1 MNILVTGAVGFVGQH
16 LMQHLRDTYP
26 KARLHGVVIAPPGD
40 GALPANYHTLD
51 LRDPAAVAALIDG
64 ISFTH
69 VYHLAAQ
76 ANVAR
81 SHDHP
86 WETLENNIRMQVNLL
101 EAIRHAGAPARL
113 LIISSGEVYG
123 TDANSVAPPDEN
135 APLRPTSPY
144 SVSKVAQDLLGLQYH
159 LAHQLP
165 IMRARPFNHLGPG
178 QALGFV
184 APDFAMQVARIEAGL
199 QEPVMRVGSLDSERD
214 FTDVRDIVRAYQ
226 LIMDYGVPGEAYNVA
241 SGHTH
246 RIGEILEILCSLATT
261 PISVSQDPARI
272 RPGKTG
278 KSWGDAAKLRES
290 LGWSPQVPLESTLAD
305 VLNDWR
311 ARVKLEQLT

>member
-1 MNILVTGAVGFVGQH
+1 MNILITGAVGFVGQH
-16 LMQHLRDTYP
+16 LMQHLRKVSP
-26 KARLHGVVIAPPGD
+26 EARLHGVVIAPPGE
-40 GALPANYHTLD
+40 GALPAHYHTLD

-64 ISFTH
+64 IPFSR

-101 EAIRHAGAPARL
+101 EAIRHTQAPPRL

-123 TDANSVAPPDEN
+123 TDASGEAPPDETS
-135 APLRPTSPY
+135 PLRPTSPY
-144 SVSKVAQDLLGLQYH
+144 SVSKVAQDMLGLQYH

-184 APDFAMQVARIEAGL
+184 APDFAMQIARIEAGL
-199 QEPVMRVGSLDSERD
+199 QDPVMRVGSLDSERD
-214 FTDVRDIVRAYQ
+214 FTDVRDIVSAYQ
-226 LIMDYGVPGEAYNVA
+226 LIMDRGIPGEAYNVA
-241 SGHTH
+241 SGRTR
-246 RIGEILEILCSLATT
+246 RIGELLEILCKLSTT
-261 PISVSQDPARI
+261 HITINQDQSRL
-272 RPGKTG
+272 RPGKPG
-278 KSWGDAAKLRES
+278 KSWGDATKLRETT
-290 LGWSPQVPLESTLAD
+290 GWSPQIPLETTLSD

>member
-16 LMQHLRDTYP
+16 LMQHLRDMYP
-26 KARLHGVVIAPPGD
+26 EARLHGVVIAPPGD

-51 LRDPAAVAALIDG
+51 LRDPAVVAALIDG
-64 ISFTH
+64 IAFTH
-69 VYHLAAQ
+69 IYHLAAQ

-101 EAIRHAGAPARL
+101 EAIRHASTPARL

-123 TDANSVAPPDEN
+123 TDANSSTPPDET

-144 SVSKVAQDLLGLQYH
+144 SVSKVAQDMLGLQYH

-199 QEPVMRVGSLDSERD
+199 QEPVMHVGSLDSERD

-226 LIMDYGVPGEAYNVA
+226 VIMDYGIPGEAYNVA
-241 SGHTH
+241 SGHTR
-246 RIGEILEILCSLATT
+246 RIGEILETLCSLATT
-261 PISVSQDPARI
+261 PITVTQDPARM
-272 RPGKTG
+272 RPGKPG
-278 KSWGDAAKLRES
+278 KSWGDATKLRET
-290 LGWSPQVPLESTLAD
+290 LGWAPQIPLETTLAD